1 MPEHHSAVPAVDQ
14 PGSEPKNKS
23 RLDLS
28 PVQVMGGALAAM
40 TAAGLGSRLGAE
52 GTIVGAALASV
63 IAAVAGALYT
73 ASLRRTSAVVR
84 GALGGRRPQAA
95 AAEARSAPG
104 PVPGGSTATALVA
117 PSGPGRPSRRRTLI
131 LSSVVGAVAIFALA
145 GGALTLYEAFA
156 GQALSGGD
164 GTTFS
169 QVRQDDSG
177 DRPADDQSP
186 SPTDSAEP
194 GESAEPT
201 PTAESSQTPEAE
213 TAPTTEPAPEPS
225 VEPSAGPSADPS
237 ATAGSEPSAAA
248 EPPSDESTDVAP
260 EQNAQT
266 PG

>member
-1 MPEHHSAVPAVDQ
+1 MPEHSSATPTVEQ
-14 PGSEPKNKS
+14 PGPEPEKKS

-84 GALGGRRPQAA
+84 GALGGRRGPAA
-95 AAEARSAPG
+95 EAEARSAPG
-104 PVPGGSTATALVA
+104 PGPGGSTAALDA
-117 PSGPGRPSRRRTLI
+117 PSGPARTNRRRTLI

-186 SPTDSAEP
+186 SPT
-194 GESAEPT
+194 ESAEPSESAEQT

-248 EPPSDESTDVAP
+248 EPPSDESTDAAP